1 MLKSRT
7 LLAVVAVSALSAC
20 TLEWFDPSKDHA
32 KFKAEENAAN
42 GASVKLNA
50 KGEVG
55 GTTAGGAAAEVDG
68 KAIYAANCSACH
80 GDIGDAASPA
90 AAAMNPKP
98 RNFTD
103 KAWQSASDDA
113 RITKVIKEGGA
124 SVGLSPTMPPWGA
137 QFDDAQVAA
146 LVATIRAFGK

>member
-1 MLKSRT
+1 MLKSRM
-7 LLAVVAVSALSAC
+7 LVAVVVGFTLNAC

-32 KFKAEENAAN
+32 KFKEEEAAAN
-42 GASVKLNA
+42 GVAVKLTA
-50 KGEVG
+50 KGEIG
-55 GTTAGGAAAEVDG
+55 GGAAGGAAAVDG

-80 GDIGDAASPA
+80 GDNGDAASPA
-90 AAAMNPKP
+90 AAAMDPKP
-98 RNFTD
+98 RNFVD
-103 KAWQSASDDA
+103 KAWQTASDDA

-124 SVGLSPTMPPWGA
+124 AVGLSPTMPPWGA